1 MDSLPLKIFNSG
13 FAVYWLKF
21 SGLELTGG
29 EPQDTVTSFFMVTT
43 TRYPDLYCIKSVT
56 VRQIETLPTRSIL

>member
-29 EPQDTVTSFFMVTT
+29 EPHDTVTSFF
-43 TRYPDLYCIKSVT
+43 YGYQNSV
-56 VRQIETLPTRSIL
+56 S